1 MPSLLFG
8 SVPDVDGE
16 WSGAAGAA
24 GNVGW
29 IVDGAQLP
37 PPRSPTAGA
46 VPPGNCWTE
55 TRTYFAV
62 GEFPLLISR
71 SLAGLAPTVTGD
83 IGDLIVWA
91 SRDVYRRHRDRHP
104 PHLCPPAPGHATAA
118 VSVSHDA
125 VSWAVLGPCAILWRA
140 PARTEDPPPPPPA
153 GSAIDLAGWDGAT
166 DQRYSKAVEREHA
179 AYVAALRSANR
190 PITPLHEAYV
200 HAALRRRG
208 VPGGYSLLGTTGRLR
223 PGDVV
228 SGKLPAPCEVLV
240 LSSALY
246 RRFRDYAVPTA
257 TRTEF
262 PDAETFVDELRADPP
277 RTLLRARYDD
287 DTAPPAGPAGTR
299 GAYAALVASTAP
311 RHAVKA
317 PRGPAQHTSPRQR
330 RQEPADQH

>member
-140 PARTEDPPPPPPA
+140 PARTEDPPLPCWVALAWQCRGWLLAAA
-153 GSAIDLAGWDGAT
+153 GRAVAPCQIDGPGG
-166 DQRYSKAVEREHA
+166 V
-179 AYVAALRSANR
+179 VA
-190 PITPLHEAYV
+190 
-200 HAALRRRG
+200 RRG
-208 VPGGYSLLGTTGRLR
+208 RVCWDL
-223 PGDVV
+223 
-228 SGKLPAPCEVLV
+228 
-240 LSSALY
+240 
-246 RRFRDYAVPTA
+246 
-257 TRTEF
+257 
-262 PDAETFVDELRADPP
+262 
-277 RTLLRARYDD
+277 
-287 DTAPPAGPAGTR
+287 
-299 GAYAALVASTAP
+299 
-311 RHAVKA
+311 
-317 PRGPAQHTSPRQR
+317 
-330 RQEPADQH
+330 